1 MSTPFSQS
9 RAWVE
14 IDLPAIDRNVGRIKQ
29 ALPRHVRYVAV
40 VKADAYG
47 HGMPEVARRLLQ
59 AGVDAFAVANVA
71 EAIRLRE
78 VGHEGDTLL
87 LSPTLP
93 DEVARAAENGF
104 DLTINSLE
112 EVKAFAAWGSSHGR
126 KVRVHV
132 KVDTG
137 MHRVGVAPR
146 ETLSLIRFMQSF
158 DSVLLEGV
166 YTHFA
171 VADSPEHPANIE
183 QLRLFNEVLTEL
195 AAHSIEPPLVHAA
208 NSAAALANPDSR
220 FSMVRLGIAMY
231 GLLPGDGVKELCR
244 GLIPALALKSRVSA
258 VRWIEAG
265 EAVSYGLRRPVNAAT
280 LIATVPLGYADGV
293 PRALGETTVGVL
305 LNGVPRQFAGTIT
318 MDQLM
323 IDCGSDSSVM
333 VGDEVVLIGRQGE
346 HVVTADEWANATGT
360 IGYEIVCGI
369 SSRIGRRYQ

>member
-1 MSTPFSQS
+1 MSADFSS
-9 RAWVE
+9 RWAWAEVHTGLIQHNVAIVAE
-14 IDLPAIDRNVGRIKQ
+14 RVAPAKVW
-29 ALPRHVRYVAV
+29 AV
-40 VKADAYG
+40 VKANAYG
-47 HGMPEVARRLLQ
+47 HGAIP
-59 AGVDAFAVANVA
+59 VANAALNAGAEGLCVA
-71 EAIRLRE
+71 LMDEGVALRRAGITAPILVLSE
-78 VGHEGDTLL
+78 QPAELSELLVGYELTATVSTTRG
-87 LSPTLP
+87 
-93 DEVARAAENGF
+93 VAALASAA
-104 DLTINSLE
+104 T
-112 EVKAFAAWGSSHGR
+112 AAS
-126 KVRVHV
+126 KVVRVHV

-171 VADSPEHPANIE
+171 VADSPEHPANAQ
-183 QLRLFNEVLTEL
+183 QLALFNDVVAEL
-195 AAHSIEPPLVHAA
+195 ATHGIEPALVHAA
-208 NSAAALANPDSR
+208 NSAAALANPDAR

-258 VRWIEAG
+258 IRWIEAG
-265 EAVSYGLRRPVNAAT
+265 EAVSYGLRRPVEAST

-323 IDCGSDSSVM
+323 IDCGTDSSVM

-346 HVVTADEWANATGT
+346 HVVTADEWASATGT